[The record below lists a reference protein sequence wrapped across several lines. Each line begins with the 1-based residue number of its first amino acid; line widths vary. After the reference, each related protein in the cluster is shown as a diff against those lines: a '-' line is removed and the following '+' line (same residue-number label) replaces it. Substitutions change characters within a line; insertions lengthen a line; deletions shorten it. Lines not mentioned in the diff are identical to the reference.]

1 VPIFNGSSLNP
12 IAQTILP
19 DVVSARATLLEG
31 RLKTSQQHA
40 EGATGLQVCHRWTSI
55 VDEVVRS
62 LIEASIRESGCD
74 SIRTS
79 FAFVAHSGYGRRDL
93 APYSDID
100 IMLLYDGITEER
112 ITPLA
117 SAFSQMIVDAGLQ
130 PGFSIRTSRQAI
142 KLSARDATIMTAMVE
157 CRSLAGNDEI
167 VKSFHAK
174 FQRFVHGSQRK
185 FVRMIV
191 DARLEERQKFGETVY
206 LLHPNIKRSQ
216 GCLRDIHLVRWVG
229 FVCYGESDPEQLVQ
243 KGLLMPEDFRS
254 LRIGYQYLLR
264 LRNQLHFDAGRS
276 QDSLD
281 RSQQVRLA
289 STFGFQGKDG
299 LLPVEEFMQEYFE
312 RTSEIRYSS
321 AHFVDSSEVGSPALR
336 AMAKMLA
343 RPIGN
348 DFWLGLREIRANKRS
363 LEELKVSPVK
373 VLELMTV
380 ANRFKRRI
388 EDRTWRAIR
397 TGMLR
402 LEPQPLSDELIKKFM
417 ALMEHPSGL
426 ARMLRRLHELRVL
439 EQIIPAMKHARY
451 LLQFNEYHKYT
462 VDAHCIRAVE
472 AACDFEKLNSI
483 LGETYRAIKPKAIL
497 HLALLLH
504 DLGKGF
510 VEDHSDVGKRIAE
523 ETASELKLTAAQKEL
538 LVFLVHQHLLMAHS
552 AFRYDLTE
560 KGTVIQFAAQVGSIE
575 QLEQLFVLTCADL
588 AAVGPGALN
597 DWKMKLIVE
606 LFEATAAKF
615 GDNKHAKG
623 IKDELQQRKDAVLR
637 LLTKKKDDL
646 PWYREQVESLPTTYL
661 FQVEPVEVVSE
672 LRKLQEV
679 SRLQSPMAWGAYQ
692 YETEAIQYTVAV
704 KQREP
709 IGLFHRIS
717 GALSSQGL
725 RILSA
730 EIHTQPGDIAWDRFL
745 VADDDYVGPPPTN
758 RIDSV
763 CEKIIEAITPAKAIP
778 PTFRRVWQIR
788 SGSEEALRNQPTQV
802 RFDNS
807 TSERYTIISVFAY
820 DRIGLLYDI
829 AKAIYDARLILHI
842 AKISTHLDQIV
853 DVFYVSD
860 LDGKKVVIPTRLY
873 TIRQLLLK
881 AIETK

>member
-1 VPIFNGSSLNP
+1 MPILNGSSPNP
-12 IAQTILP
+12 IAKALLSE
-19 DVVSARATLLEG
+19 VVSARASLLEG
-31 RLKTSQQHA
+31 RLKTSQLHA
-40 EGATGLQVCHRWTSI
+40 EGAPGLQVCYRWTSI
-55 VDEVVRS
+55 VDDVVRS
-62 LIEASIRESGCD
+62 LIEAAIRESGCE
-74 SIRTS
+74 SLRSS

-100 IMLLYDGITEER
+100 IMLLYDGISEER

-117 SAFSQMIVDAGLQ
+117 RVFSLMIVDAGLQ
-130 PGFSIRTSRQAI
+130 PGFSIRTPRQAI
-142 KLSARDATIMTAMVE
+142 KLSARDATILTALVE
-157 CRSLAGNDEI
+157 CRPLAGNDEM
-167 VKSFHAK
+167 VRSFHAK
-174 FQRFVHGSQRK
+174 FQRFVHTNQRR

-206 LLHPNIKRSQ
+206 LLHPNLKRSQ
-216 GCLRDIHLVRWVG
+216 GCLRDIQLVRWIG

-289 STFGFQGKDG
+289 TAFGFQGKEG

-321 AHFVDSSEVGSPALR
+321 AHFVDSSEVGSPTLR
-336 AMAKMLA
+336 AMAKMIA

-348 DFWLGLREIRANKRS
+348 DFWLGLREIWANKRG

-380 ANRFKRRI
+380 ANRFNRRI

-402 LEPQPLSDELIKKFM
+402 LEPQPLSDELINKFM

-472 AACDFEKLNSI
+472 AACEFQKQNSI
-483 LGETYRAIKPKAIL
+483 LGETYRAIKPKSIL

-523 ETASELKLTAAQKEL
+523 ETATELKLPNAQREL

-560 KGTVIQFAAQVGSIE
+560 KGTVVQFAAQVGSIE
-575 QLEQLFVLTCADL
+575 NLEQLFVLTCADL

-615 GDNKHAKG
+615 GDNKHATG
-623 IKDELQQRKDAVLR
+623 LKDELQQRKNAVLR
-637 LLTKKKDDL
+637 LLSKKDDL
-646 PWYREQVESLPTTYL
+646 AWYREQVESLPTTYL
-661 FQVEPVEVVSE
+661 FQVDASEVVHE
-672 LRKLQEV
+672 LRKLHEV
-679 SRLQSPMAWGAYQ
+679 SLLQSPMAWGTYHS
-692 YETEAIQYTVAV
+692 ETEAIQYTVAV

-745 VADDDYVGPPPTN
+745 VADDDYLGPPPN
-758 RIDSV
+758 HRINAV
-763 CEKIIEAITPAKAIP
+763 CEKIIQAITPAKAIP
-778 PTFRRVWQIR
+778 PTFRRVWRVR
-788 SGSEEALRNQPTQV
+788 SGSEEAIRNQPTQV

-807 TSERYTIISVFAY
+807 TSDRFTIISVFAY
-820 DRIGLLYDI
+820 DRLGLLYDI

-853 DVFYVSD
+853 DVFYVTD

-873 TIRQLLLK
+873 TIRQLLLR